1 MKTKKTFLMAF
12 FLLMLAGI
20 FNSCDLL
27 FPNSKEE
34 TKTSVWKLVSTEIW
48 WVAPTDGNHTLEKI
62 ASVPFGQTFAYS
74 GVWQAIY
81 SGAEFDLTR
90 TDKFNGTILGTINYT
105 WSQFP
110 DYIDPG
116 IEFTCTIESKGTQGN
131 GIGVSNSATTI
142 GGWPAG
148 YGVWTQSF
156 RNGPKTA
163 KLTIAK
169 PSDVTVSSQ
178 MKFIMDLSSGG
189 YFYISYYYIYEWIP
203 E

>member
-20 FNSCDLL
+20 FYSCDLL

-34 TKTSVWKLVSTEIW
+34 TKTGCWKKVSTEIW
-48 WVAPTDGNHTLEKI
+48 WVAPTDGNPPLEKI
-62 ASVPFGQTFAYS
+62 ASVPFGQTFSYS
-74 GVWQAIY
+74 SVWQAVY

-116 IEFTCTIESKGTQGN
+116 IEFTCTVESKGTQGN
-131 GIGVSNSATTI
+131 GIGVILEGSGA
-142 GGWPAG
+142 W
-148 YGVWTQSF
+148 VQSF

-169 PSDVTVSSQ
+169 PTDVTVSSKK
-178 MKFIMDLSSGG
+178 KFIMDLASGG